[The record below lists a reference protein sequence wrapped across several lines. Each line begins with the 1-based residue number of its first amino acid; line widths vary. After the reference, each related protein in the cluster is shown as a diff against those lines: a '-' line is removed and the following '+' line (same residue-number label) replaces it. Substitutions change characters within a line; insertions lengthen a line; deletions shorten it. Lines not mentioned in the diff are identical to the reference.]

1 MKFNN
6 PELSEPLNL
15 SSYINKRHP
24 TDSLKSLSDA
34 LSAIKLQETEIMP
47 GLNDAL
53 KTNLDLLPLLLNINK
68 NLKSFKSKIKQNTFL
83 EQDSKFKGFSDRKR
97 IEKFDKE
104 LKIFEENLEMF
115 TNESRKLLLKKKITL
130 TKTEGKSLR
139 KNSIK
144 QKKGVIL
151 MTDDIILIG
160 VETLNGKYQLESSFN
175 YEMLKIHNKDEVLNQ
190 NLDQKY
196 GILKIETPT
205 AKFEIKTLKK
215 NILKILG
222 VCEKYSTKN
231 KEIPTKKKR
240 EDSKILYFIKTEQFE
255 KIKLK
260 KRVQDSLSTVNL
272 NETLNFEELKN
283 VKNTL
288 SGKNLKTLFS
298 KIKSKKVFLLLKNF
312 IDNEILFYEM
322 FKKNFPDMV
331 IAENFIEKYFV
342 YYNKFIDEQKEFIEK
357 DLEIVLKEKYLS
369 YVVKKSMKSI
379 LWSGRDLVAVKDLI
393 KTLENRL
400 GNFVYLLE
408 KYKKQI
414 SKFEKQRKNG
424 AKKSINDLVKEFV
437 I

>member
-1 MKFNN
+1 M
-6 PELSEPLNL
+6 
-15 SSYINKRHP
+15 
-24 TDSLKSLSDA
+24 
-34 LSAIKLQETEIMP
+34 
-47 GLNDAL
+47 
-53 KTNLDLLPLLLNINK
+53 
-68 NLKSFKSKIKQNTFL
+68 
-83 EQDSKFKGFSDRKR
+83 
-97 IEKFDKE
+97 
-104 LKIFEENLEMF
+104 
-115 TNESRKLLLKKKITL
+115 
-130 TKTEGKSLR
+130 
-139 KNSIK
+139 
-144 QKKGVIL
+144 
-151 MTDDIILIG
+151 
-160 VETLNGKYQLESSFN
+160 
-175 YEMLKIHNKDEVLNQ
+175 
-190 NLDQKY
+190 
-196 GILKIETPT
+196 
-205 AKFEIKTLKK
+205 
-215 NILKILG
+215 
-222 VCEKYSTKN
+222 
-231 KEIPTKKKR
+231 
-240 EDSKILYFIKTEQFE
+240 YFIKTEQFE

-283 VKNTL
+283 LKNTL

-369 YVVKKSMKSI
+369 YVVKKSMRSI

-414 SKFEKQRKNG
+414 SKFEEKRKNG

-437 I
+437 V